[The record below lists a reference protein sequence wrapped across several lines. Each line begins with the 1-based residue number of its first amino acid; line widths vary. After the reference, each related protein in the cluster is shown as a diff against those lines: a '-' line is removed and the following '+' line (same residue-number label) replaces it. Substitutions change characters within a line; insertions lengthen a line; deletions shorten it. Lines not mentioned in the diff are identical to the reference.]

1 MQQEIALCRCQTAFY
16 FIPIVTFSL
25 LQFIM
30 EDHKLRVFCAVAETK
45 SFSKASELIHLTQP
59 AVSLQI
65 QAMEELYETRLFD
78 RSGNSINLTPAGEI
92 LYKRAKEIL
101 ALYAEA
107 QKNISEIT
115 GAIKGS
121 LSIGASSTIGNYLL
135 PQIIVAFKK
144 KVPQVTVSLFVSN
157 TKIIT
162 ERLNAGEID
171 VALVEGDVSKQR
183 FAVEVLLSD
192 ELVVIMSP
200 AHPWVERRSIPV
212 MDLTKEPLIL
222 REEGSGTRQIIL
234 KRLEEQGI
242 KQDGLRV
249 ALTLGSTESIKS
261 AVEEGMGVSIVSAWA
276 AKNALK
282 HGFLKATTFKDIKF
296 HRNFSIISP
305 KRNYCTHTA
314 KEFLS
319 FLKIFPIKSPL
330 P

>member
-1 MQQEIALCRCQTAFY
+1 
-16 FIPIVTFSL
+16 
-25 LQFIM
+25 M

-107 QKNISEIT
+107 QQNISEIT
-115 GAIKGS
+115 GSIKGS

-135 PQIIVAFKK
+135 PHIIAAFKK
-144 KVPQVTVSLFVSN
+144 KVPQVNISLFVSN

-171 VALVEGDVSKQR
+171 IALVEGDVSKQR
-183 FAVEVLLSD
+183 FSVETLLSD

-200 AHPWVERRSIPV
+200 AHPWAERRGLSAIE
-212 MDLTKEPLIL
+212 LTKEPLIL

-234 KRLEEQGI
+234 KHLEEHGI
-242 KQDGLRV
+242 KLDQLKI
-249 ALTLGSTESIKS
+249 ALVVGSTEAIKG
-261 AVEEGMGVSIVSAWA
+261 AVEEGLGVSIMSGWA
-276 AKNALK
+276 VRKWLK
-282 HGFLKATTFKDIKF
+282 QGLLKAGTFKDLKF
-296 HRNFSIISP
+296 HRNFTIISP
-305 KRNYCTHTA
+305 KRNYSTHTA
-314 KEFLS
+314 KEFLN
-319 FLKIFPIKSPL
+319 FLRVYPIKSPL
-330 P
+330 S

>member
-1 MQQEIALCRCQTAFY
+1 
-16 FIPIVTFSL
+16 
-25 LQFIM
+25 M

-107 QKNISEIT
+107 QHNISEIT

-135 PQIIVAFKK
+135 PHIIAAFKR
-144 KVPQVTVSLFVSN
+144 KVPQVNISLVVNN
-157 TKIIT
+157 TKVIT

-171 VALVEGDVSKQR
+171 IALVEGDVSKQR
-183 FAVEVLLSD
+183 FSVETLLSD

-200 AHPWVERRSIPV
+200 AHPWADRRNVPAIE
-212 MDLTKEPLIL
+212 LTKEPIIM

-234 KRLEEQGI
+234 KHLEEHGI
-242 KQDGLRV
+242 KLDQLKI
-249 ALTLGSTESIKS
+249 ALVMGSTEAIKG
-261 AVEEGMGVSIVSAWA
+261 AVEEGLGVSIVSGWA
-276 AKNALK
+276 ARKNLK
-282 HGFLKATTFKDIKF
+282 QGLIKTITFKDLKF

-305 KRNYCTHTA
+305 KRNYSTHTA
-314 KEFLS
+314 KEFLN
-319 FLKIFPIKSPL
+319 FLRVYPIKSPL
-330 P
+330 S

>member
-1 MQQEIALCRCQTAFY
+1 
-16 FIPIVTFSL
+16 
-25 LQFIM
+25 M

-107 QKNISEIT
+107 QQNISEIT
-115 GAIKGS
+115 GSIKGS

-135 PQIIVAFKK
+135 PHIIAAFKK
-144 KVPQVTVSLFVSN
+144 KVPQVNISLFVSN

-171 VALVEGDVSKQR
+171 IALVEGDVSKQR
-183 FAVEVLLSD
+183 FSVETLLSD

-200 AHPWVERRSIPV
+200 AHPWAERRGLSAIE
-212 MDLTKEPLIL
+212 LTKEPLIL

-234 KRLEEQGI
+234 KHLEEHGI
-242 KQDGLRV
+242 KLDQLKI
-249 ALTLGSTESIKS
+249 ALVVGSTEAIKG
-261 AVEEGMGVSIVSAWA
+261 AVEEGLGVSIMSGWA
-276 AKNALK
+276 VRKWLK
-282 HGFLKATTFKDIKF
+282 QGLLKAATFKDLKF
-296 HRNFSIISP
+296 HRNFTIISP
-305 KRNYCTHTA
+305 KRNYSTHTA
-314 KEFLS
+314 KEFLN
-319 FLKIFPIKSPL
+319 FLRVYPIKSPL
-330 P
+330 S

>member
-1 MQQEIALCRCQTAFY
+1 
-16 FIPIVTFSL
+16 
-25 LQFIM
+25 M
-30 EDHKLRVFCAVAETK
+30 EDHKLRVFCAVADTK

-59 AVSLQI
+59 AVSLQV

-115 GAIKGS
+115 GSIKGS

-135 PQIIVAFKK
+135 PQIISAFKK
-144 KVPQVTVSLFVSN
+144 KVPQVNISLVVGN
-157 TKIIT
+157 TKTIT
-162 ERLNAGEID
+162 EKLNAGEID

-183 FAVEVLLSD
+183 FSVDILLSD

-200 AHPWVERRSIPV
+200 AHPWADRRNVPG
-212 MDLTKEPLIL
+212 MDLIKEPLIL

-234 KRLEEQGI
+234 KHLEDHGI
-242 KQDGLRV
+242 KLDHLRI
-249 ALTLGSTESIKS
+249 ALVLGSTEAIKS
-261 AVEEGMGVSIVSAWA
+261 AVEEGMGISIISAWA
-276 AKNALK
+276 ARQAIK
-282 HGFLKATTFKDIKF
+282 HGIIKAMTFKDVKF

-319 FLKIFPIKSPL
+319 FLKVYPIKSPIS
-330 P
+330 

>member
-1 MQQEIALCRCQTAFY
+1 
-16 FIPIVTFSL
+16 
-25 LQFIM
+25 M

-78 RSGNSINLTPAGEI
+78 RSGNTINLTPAGEM
-92 LYKRAKEIL
+92 LYRRAKEIL

-135 PQIIVAFKK
+135 PKIISAFKK
-144 KVPQVTVSLFVSN
+144 KVPQVNISLVVSN
-157 TKIIT
+157 TKTIT
-162 ERLNAGEID
+162 EKLNAGEID

-183 FAVEVLLSD
+183 FSVETLLSD

-200 AHPWVERRSIPV
+200 AHPWAERRNLPAIE
-212 MDLTKEPLIL
+212 LTKEPLIL
-222 REEGSGTRQIIL
+222 REEGSGTRQVIL
-234 KRLEEQGI
+234 KHLEDHGI
-242 KQDGLRV
+242 RQDQLRI
-249 ALTLGSTESIKS
+249 ALIMGSTEAIKG
-261 AVEEGMGVSIVSAWA
+261 AVEEGLGVSIMSGWA
-276 AKNALK
+276 VRKWLK
-282 HGFLKATTFKDIKF
+282 QGLLKAATFKDLKF
-296 HRNFSIISP
+296 HRNFTIISP

-319 FLKIFPIKSPL
+319 FLKVYPIKAPM

>member
-1 MQQEIALCRCQTAFY
+1 
-16 FIPIVTFSL
+16 
-25 LQFIM
+25 M

-59 AVSLQI
+59 AVSLQV

-78 RSGNSINLTPAGEI
+78 RSGNAINLTPAGEI

-135 PQIIVAFKK
+135 PQIISAFKK
-144 KVPQVTVSLFVSN
+144 KVPQVNISLVVSN
-157 TKIIT
+157 TKTIT
-162 ERLNAGEID
+162 EKLNAGEID
-171 VALVEGDVSKQR
+171 IALVEGDVSKQR
-183 FAVEVLLSD
+183 FTVETLLSD

-200 AHPWVERRSIPV
+200 AHPWAERRNIPGIE
-212 MDLTKEPLIL
+212 MTKEPLIM

-234 KRLEEQGI
+234 KHLEDHGI
-242 KQDGLRV
+242 KLDNLKITLV
-249 ALTLGSTESIKS
+249 LGSTEAIKS
-261 AVEEGMGVSIVSAWA
+261 AVEEGMGVSILSAWA
-276 AKNALK
+276 VRQAIK
-282 HGFLKATTFKDIKF
+282 HGTLKATTFKDVKF

-314 KEFLS
+314 KEFLN
-319 FLKIFPIKSPL
+319 FLKVYPIKAPIS
-330 P
+330 

>member
-1 MQQEIALCRCQTAFY
+1 
-16 FIPIVTFSL
+16 
-25 LQFIM
+25 M

-107 QKNISEIT
+107 QHNISEIT

-135 PQIIVAFKK
+135 PHIIAAFKK
-144 KVPQVTVSLFVSN
+144 KVPQVNISLVVSN
-157 TKIIT
+157 TKTIT

-171 VALVEGDVSKQR
+171 IALVEGDVSKQR
-183 FAVEVLLSD
+183 FSVETLISD
-192 ELVVIMSP
+192 ELVVTMSP
-200 AHPWVERRSIPV
+200 AHPWAERRSLSAIE
-212 MDLTKEPLIL
+212 LTKEPLIL

-234 KRLEEQGI
+234 KQLEEHGI
-242 KQDGLRV
+242 KLDQLKI
-249 ALTLGSTESIKS
+249 ALVMGSTEAIKG
-261 AVEEGMGVSIVSAWA
+261 AVEEGLGVSIMSGWA
-276 AKNALK
+276 VRKWIKLGLLK
-282 HGFLKATTFKDIKF
+282 VATFKDLKF
-296 HRNFSIISP
+296 NRNFTIISP
-305 KRNYCTHTA
+305 KRNYSTHTA
-314 KEFLS
+314 KEFLN
-319 FLKIFPIKSPL
+319 FLKVYPIKSPL
-330 P
+330 S

>member
-1 MQQEIALCRCQTAFY
+1 
-16 FIPIVTFSL
+16 
-25 LQFIM
+25 M
-30 EDHKLRVFCAVAETK
+30 EDHKLRVFCAVADTK

-78 RSGNSINLTPAGEI
+78 RSGNTINLTPAGEI

-101 ALYAEA
+101 GLYAEA

-121 LSIGASSTIGNYLL
+121 LSVGASMTIGNYLL
-135 PQIIVAFKK
+135 PSIIAAFKK
-144 KVPQVTVSLFVSN
+144 KVPQVNISLIINN
-157 TKIIT
+157 TKVIT
-162 ERLNAGEID
+162 DKLNAGEID
-171 VALVEGDVSKQR
+171 MALVEGDVSKQR
-183 FAVEVLLSD
+183 FTVDILLSD
-192 ELVVIMSP
+192 ELVVIVSP
-200 AHPWVERRSIPV
+200 VHPWAERRNIPG
-212 MDLTKEPLIL
+212 MDLIKEPLIL

-234 KRLEEQGI
+234 KHLEDHGI
-242 KQDGLRV
+242 KRDHLKI
-249 ALTLGSTESIKS
+249 ALVLGGIEAIKG

-276 AKNALK
+276 ARSALK
-282 HGFLKATTFKDIKF
+282 HGTLKALTFKDVKF

-319 FLKIFPIKSPL
+319 FLKVYPIKSPL
-330 P
+330 S

>member
-1 MQQEIALCRCQTAFY
+1 
-16 FIPIVTFSL
+16 
-25 LQFIM
+25 M
-30 EDHKLRVFCAVAETK
+30 EDHKLRVFCAVADTK

-59 AVSLQI
+59 AVSLQV

-78 RSGNSINLTPAGEI
+78 RSGNAINLTPAGEI

-135 PQIIVAFKK
+135 PQIISAFKK
-144 KVPQVTVSLFVSN
+144 KIPQVNISLVVGN
-157 TKIIT
+157 TKTIT
-162 ERLNAGEID
+162 EKLNAGEID

-183 FAVEVLLSD
+183 FSVDILLSD

-200 AHPWVERRSIPV
+200 AHPWADRRNVPG
-212 MDLTKEPLIL
+212 MDLIKEPLIL

-234 KRLEEQGI
+234 KHLEDHGI
-242 KQDGLRV
+242 KLDHLRI
-249 ALTLGSTESIKS
+249 ALVLGSTEAIKS
-261 AVEEGMGVSIVSAWA
+261 AVEEGMGISIISAWA
-276 AKNALK
+276 ARQAIK
-282 HGFLKATTFKDIKF
+282 HGIIKAMTFKDVKF

-319 FLKIFPIKSPL
+319 FLKVYPIKSPIS
-330 P
+330 

>member
-1 MQQEIALCRCQTAFY
+1 
-16 FIPIVTFSL
+16 
-25 LQFIM
+25 M
-30 EDHKLRVFCAVAETK
+30 EDHKLRVFCAVADTK

-59 AVSLQI
+59 AVSLQV

-78 RSGNSINLTPAGEI
+78 RSGNAINLTPAGEI

-135 PQIIVAFKK
+135 PQIISAFKK
-144 KVPQVTVSLFVSN
+144 KIPQVNIALVVGN
-157 TKIIT
+157 TKTIT
-162 ERLNAGEID
+162 EKLNAGEID

-183 FAVEVLLSD
+183 FSVDILLSD

-200 AHPWVERRSIPV
+200 AHPWADRRNVPG
-212 MDLTKEPLIL
+212 MDLIKEPLIL

-234 KRLEEQGI
+234 KHLEDHGI
-242 KQDGLRV
+242 KLDHLRI
-249 ALTLGSTESIKS
+249 ALVLGSTEAIKS
-261 AVEEGMGVSIVSAWA
+261 AVEEGMGISIISAWA
-276 AKNALK
+276 ARQAIK
-282 HGFLKATTFKDIKF
+282 HGIIKAMTFKDVKF

-319 FLKIFPIKSPL
+319 FLKVYPIKSPIS
-330 P
+330 

>member
-1 MQQEIALCRCQTAFY
+1 
-16 FIPIVTFSL
+16 
-25 LQFIM
+25 M

-45 SFSKASELIHLTQP
+45 SFSKASEVIHLTQP

-107 QKNISEIT
+107 QHNISEIT

-135 PQIIVAFKK
+135 PHIIAAFKK
-144 KVPQVTVSLFVSN
+144 KVPQVNISLVVSN
-157 TKIIT
+157 TKTIT

-171 VALVEGDVSKQR
+171 IALVEGDVSKQR
-183 FAVEVLLSD
+183 FSVETLLSD

-200 AHPWVERRSIPV
+200 AHPWADRRNVPAI
-212 MDLTKEPLIL
+212 DITKEPIIM

-234 KRLEEQGI
+234 KYLEEHGI
-242 KQDGLRV
+242 KLDQLKI
-249 ALTLGSTESIKS
+249 ALVMGSTEAIKG
-261 AVEEGMGVSIVSAWA
+261 AVEEGLGVSIVSAWA
-276 AKNALK
+276 ARKNLK
-282 HGFLKATTFKDIKF
+282 QGLIKTTTFKDLKF

-305 KRNYCTHTA
+305 KRNYSTHTA
-314 KEFLS
+314 KEFLN
-319 FLKIFPIKSPL
+319 FLRVYPIKSPL
-330 P
+330 S

>member
-1 MQQEIALCRCQTAFY
+1 
-16 FIPIVTFSL
+16 
-25 LQFIM
+25 M

-107 QKNISEIT
+107 QQNISEIT
-115 GAIKGS
+115 GSIKGS

-135 PQIIVAFKK
+135 PHIIAAFKK
-144 KVPQVTVSLFVSN
+144 KVPQVNISLVVNN
-157 TKIIT
+157 TKTIT

-171 VALVEGDVSKQR
+171 IALVEGDVSKQR
-183 FAVEVLLSD
+183 FSVETLLSD

-200 AHPWVERRSIPV
+200 AHPWAERRGLSAIE
-212 MDLTKEPLIL
+212 LTKEPLIL

-234 KRLEEQGI
+234 KHLEEHGI
-242 KQDGLRV
+242 KLDQLKI
-249 ALTLGSTESIKS
+249 ALVVGSTEAIKG
-261 AVEEGMGVSIVSAWA
+261 AVEEGLGVSIMSGWA
-276 AKNALK
+276 VRKWLK
-282 HGFLKATTFKDIKF
+282 QGLLKAATFKDLKF
-296 HRNFSIISP
+296 HRNFTIISP
-305 KRNYCTHTA
+305 KRNYSTHTA
-314 KEFLS
+314 KEFLN
-319 FLKIFPIKSPL
+319 FLRVYPIKSPL
-330 P
+330 S

>member
-1 MQQEIALCRCQTAFY
+1 
-16 FIPIVTFSL
+16 
-25 LQFIM
+25 M

-107 QKNISEIT
+107 QHNISEIT

-135 PQIIVAFKK
+135 PHIIAAFKK
-144 KVPQVTVSLFVSN
+144 KVPQVNISLVVSN
-157 TKIIT
+157 TKTIT

-171 VALVEGDVSKQR
+171 IALVEGDVSKQR
-183 FAVEVLLSD
+183 FSVETLISD

-200 AHPWVERRSIPV
+200 AHAWSERRSLSAIE
-212 MDLTKEPLIL
+212 LTKEPLIL

-234 KRLEEQGI
+234 KHLDEHGI
-242 KQDGLRV
+242 KLDQLKI
-249 ALTLGSTESIKS
+249 ALVMGSTEAIKG
-261 AVEEGMGVSIVSAWA
+261 AVEEGLGVSIMSGWA
-276 AKNALK
+276 VRKWLK
-282 HGFLKATTFKDIKF
+282 MGLLKAATCKDLKF
-296 HRNFSIISP
+296 HRNFTIISP
-305 KRNYCTHTA
+305 KRNYSTHTA
-314 KEFLS
+314 KEFLN
-319 FLKIFPIKSPL
+319 FLRVYPIKSPL
-330 P
+330 S

>member
-1 MQQEIALCRCQTAFY
+1 
-16 FIPIVTFSL
+16 
-25 LQFIM
+25 M
-30 EDHKLRVFCAVAETK
+30 EDHKLRVFCAVADTK

-59 AVSLQI
+59 AVSLQV

-115 GAIKGS
+115 GSIKGS

-135 PQIIVAFKK
+135 PMIISAFKK
-144 KVPQVTVSLFVSN
+144 KVPQVNISLLVSN
-157 TKIIT
+157 TKTIT
-162 ERLNAGEID
+162 EKLNAGEID
-171 VALVEGDVSKQR
+171 IALVEGDVSKQR
-183 FAVEVLLSD
+183 FAVDTLLSD

-200 AHPWVERRSIPV
+200 AHSWAERRNIPA
-212 MDLTKEPLIL
+212 MDLIKEPLIL

-234 KRLEEQGI
+234 KHLEEHGI
-242 KQDGLRV
+242 KLADLKISLV
-249 ALTLGSTESIKS
+249 LGSTESIKC
-261 AVEEGMGVSIVSAWA
+261 AVEEGVGVSIVSAWA
-276 AKNALK
+276 ARQAIK
-282 HGFLKATTFKDIKF
+282 HGILKAMTFKDVKF

-314 KEFLS
+314 KEFLG
-319 FLKIFPIKSPL
+319 FLKVYPIKAPL